1 MRCRSAVDAL
11 HGHDFSW
18 LLVVTS
24 QSCWLR
30 KAAQSSNLFAI
41 NPEFKIEEAMVC
53 PNHFEINVDKDLK
66 SVWPNVLQ
74 RLFFYGSSRFL
85 KNNQIV
91 MKIISEFISENSS
104 TSQLI
109 AVFLYWGVMSGRNL
123 LLFIHIWSSLGVF
136 GKRVKLSSS
145 LSCLQLWH
153 SGLEQ
158 ELGWTLPYV
167 LVATS

>member
-1 MRCRSAVDAL
+1 
-11 HGHDFSW
+11 
-18 LLVVTS
+18 
-24 QSCWLR
+24 
-30 KAAQSSNLFAI
+30 
-41 NPEFKIEEAMVC
+41 
-53 PNHFEINVDKDLK
+53 
-66 SVWPNVLQ
+66 
-74 RLFFYGSSRFL
+74 
-85 KNNQIV
+85 
-91 MKIISEFISENSS
+91 MKIISEFISENCS

-109 AVFLYWGVMSGRNL
+109 AVFLYWGVMNDRNL
-123 LLFIHIWSSLGVF
+123 LLFNEQYSSIFDQVWEFF

>member
-1 MRCRSAVDAL
+1 
-11 HGHDFSW
+11 
-18 LLVVTS
+18 
-24 QSCWLR
+24 
-30 KAAQSSNLFAI
+30 
-41 NPEFKIEEAMVC
+41 
-53 PNHFEINVDKDLK
+53 
-66 SVWPNVLQ
+66 
-74 RLFFYGSSRFL
+74 
-85 KNNQIV
+85 
-91 MKIISEFISENSS
+91 MKIISQFISENSS

-109 AVFLYWGVMSGRNL
+109 AVFLYWEVMNDRNL

-145 LSCLQLWH
+145 LSLQLQLWH